1 MSGDISIGKGQKPGG
16 LLVFIIAG
24 SLLLIGGLIAF
35 HWTVNRVYVDPGE
48 SLMLRYK
55 GPLVFGKKTPAP
67 AGSFAQEGEIGVLAN
82 MRGPGR
88 HFYCPIWWERKVVK
102 DVIVEIGEV
111 AIITSKLG
119 DALPVGQ
126 FLVDGKLGETTH
138 KGILRK
144 VYGPGRYRVHP
155 YAYSVN
161 IVRTQED
168 NVSGQLKTSGWVDI
182 SAGYVGVV
190 TYLTDNPVLGKK
202 AGIQDEV
209 LPPGLYAVNPRE
221 MQIDIVEIGYR
232 EISIIVDKQLKDGQP
247 MLDESG
253 EPLPVPETGINF
265 PSNDGFEI
273 QMDFTA
279 IWGVMPDEAS
289 DIVRTFGDIN
299 AVEQKVILP
308 QSESICRNAGSRLGA
323 VELLVGDSR
332 QQFQLDISDELNKQL
347 EAKHLTLLYGLVRH
361 IYIPRDVRLPI
372 QNSFIADELTLT
384 REQER
389 ITATTEANLR
399 EAEKKVELEA
409 ERIRAE
415 TVKLVANVSA
425 EGEKTAKQI
434 AAETEQLV
442 AAIERK
448 IAELDAKRTVLLGE
462 AEAGALKLAEEARA
476 NKFTLAVSAFGDG
489 RAYSQW
495 QFAEGLPNNIELKL
509 FYAGDGTLW
518 TDLERVMPTLNLN
531 RGAK

>member
-1 MSGDISIGKGQKPGG
+1 MNDHSDIAVGKRGG
-16 LLVFIIAG
+16 NALIFIIATV
-24 SLLLIGGLIAF
+24 LLLAGCFVAF

-55 GPLVFGKKTPAP
+55 GPILFGKKDAAD
-67 AGSFAQEGEIGVLAN
+67 AGTFADEGQIGVLGN

-88 HFYCPIWWERKVVK
+88 HFYCPVWWERTVVK
-102 DVIVEIGEV
+102 DVIVRTGEV
-111 AIITSKLG
+111 AIFTSKLG
-119 DALPVGQ
+119 GSLPPGQ
-126 FLVDGKLGETTH
+126 FLVDGQLGSTTE

-144 VYGPGRYRVHP
+144 IYGPGRYRVHP
-155 YAYSVN
+155 YAYTAN
-161 IVRTQED
+161 ITGTQED
-168 NVSGQLKTSGWVDI
+168 NVGGQIKTSGWVEI
-182 SAGYVGVV
+182 TAGYVGVV
-190 TYLTDNPVLGKK
+190 TYLTGNPTLGKK
-202 AGIQDEV
+202 PGIQDDV

-232 EISIIVDKQLKDGQP
+232 EISIIVDKQMDGETLV
-247 MLDESG
+247 LDESG
-253 EPLPVPETGINF
+253 EPLPVRETGINF

-279 IWGVMPDEAS
+279 IWGVMPDEAP

-299 AVEQKVILP
+299 AVERKVILP

-332 QQFQLDISDELNKQL
+332 QQFQFDISEELEAEL
-347 EAKHLTLLYGLVRH
+347 AAKHLTLLYGLVRH
-361 IYIPRDVRLPI
+361 IYIPREVRLPI

-384 REQER
+384 REQQR
-389 ITATTEANLR
+389 TTATTEANLR
-399 EAEKKVELEA
+399 EAEQMVELEA
-409 ERIRAE
+409 ERVRAE
-415 TVKLVANVSA
+415 TIKMVANVSA

-442 AAIERK
+442 AAVDRK
-448 IAELDAKRTVLLGE
+448 VAELDAKRVVLLGE
-462 AEAGALKLAEEARA
+462 ADAGALKLAEEARA
-476 NKFTLAVSAFGDG
+476 NKFTLAVAAFGDG

-495 QFAEGLPNNIELKL
+495 QFAEGLPDDIELKL

-518 TDLERVMPTLNLN
+518 TDLDKVLPTLQLN
-531 RGAK
+531 KSR